1 MTQDGK
7 SKRGFERFQLPVVI
21 EAPGLSEVPLVPEDI
36 GAGGFGVVLAA
47 RPGQGQVVDC
57 ILQVSGDV
65 FRDCRAKVMWV
76 REDDSESGAWKAGLA
91 VELTGEAR
99 ARLEGLLQDLRL
111 ELPKVR

>member
-7 SKRGFERFQLPVVI
+7 HKRGCDRFRLPVVI
-21 EAPGLSEVPLVPEDI
+21 EAPGLSDVPLVPEDI

-65 FRDCRAKVMWV
+65 FRNCRAKVMWA
-76 REDDSESGAWKAGLA
+76 REDDSENGAWKAGLA

-99 ARLEGLLQDLRL
+99 ARLEELLRDLRAQF
-111 ELPKVR
+111 PAGG